1 MKEDSLKSIRNLF
14 SERYCFRDWPNPAV
28 PAVAAGVYV
37 VLQGD
42 QLINAGMSGRQIEK
56 NLGKKKY
63 GLVTRLDSHAKGR
76 LSGDQFNVYVANRL
90 VIPGLEQSQLPRFAD
105 GSLTLDLLTRQYI
118 HQHFQY
124 QYLIV
129 DHSKEAFILEK
140 KSQGGEIFGKKPWL
154 NPL

>member
-1 MKEDSLKSIRNLF
+1 MLF
-14 SERYCFRDWPNPAV
+14 GRA
-28 PAVAAGVYV
+28 
-37 VLQGD
+37 D
-42 QLINAGMSGRQIEK
+42 QLIYAGISGRQIEK

-76 LSGDQFNVYVANRL
+76 LSGDQLNVYVANRL
-90 VIPGLEQSQLPRFAD
+90 VIPGLEPSQLSRFAD
-105 GSLTLDLLTRQYI
+105 GKLTLDLLTRQYI